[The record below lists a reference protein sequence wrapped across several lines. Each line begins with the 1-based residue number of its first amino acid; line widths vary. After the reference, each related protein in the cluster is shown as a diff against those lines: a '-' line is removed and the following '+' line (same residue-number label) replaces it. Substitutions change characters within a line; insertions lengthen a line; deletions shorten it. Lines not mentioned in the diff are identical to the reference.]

1 MANEAIEVEWLVLE
15 ILWWGKY
22 KVQIIDMDM
31 QVEAYAAWKMKKFR
45 IKIIP
50 WDLVTVELNTYEP
63 TKWRIVYRTV
73 NTSKK
78 RKERADQLQERA
90 DKAAEREAKRAAREG
105 DGEVSEEVETQE

>member
-1 MANEAIEVEWLVLE
+1 M
-15 ILWWGKY
+15 
-22 KVQIIDMDM
+22 
-31 QVEAYAAWKMKKFR
+31 
-45 IKIIP
+45 
-50 WDLVTVELNTYEP
+50 
-63 TKWRIVYRTV
+63 YRTV